1 MQHEVKEKRS
11 SLAGAFVANTPTSHS
26 PKKAFAHAWCAHVGV
41 DSGALARRAVQAEN
55 MAPPSPRESKAPSAT
70 SAAKSDEEM
79 VLPGFPDADSFV
91 KVSSRGLRDTG
102 SRPRP
107 AGSRPRTFWQP
118 SARQRAHRS
127 GAPGLG
133 SRRSCPRRAQSHLI
147 LQGRGLARG
156 H

>member
-1 MQHEVKEKRS
+1 MVR
-11 SLAGAFVANTPTSHS
+11 ARR
-26 PKKAFAHAWCAHVGV
+26 V

-107 AGSRPRTFWQP
+107 AGSRPRTLLAAVRP
-118 SARQRAHRS
+118 AARAPLRS
-127 GAPGLG
+127 PGVGVEAQLPAPGTVSLDPPG
-133 SRRSCPRRAQSHLI
+133 AGPRTRALRIAPHPRAPRVPRVEPVQP
-147 LQGRGLARG
+147 
-156 H
+156 